1 MDEKGRKEQN
11 YMMKK
16 ELGCKERLI
25 EKRDGEH
32 TKKTERKIAAYL
44 LENFDKSLHSTL
56 LELADGIG
64 VSDASIVRF
73 CKSIGYTG
81 FQEYK
86 INAAMQCVPEPRLY
100 NPSLS
105 VDDSPAELCDKI
117 FAIESSALEQT
128 KQELDIGVMN
138 EVADLLLNARRINL
152 VGTGGS
158 AISARDFQH
167 KLLKIGVRAELQED
181 KDLQLMSASLLTE
194 DDVLFAISHSGSNL
208 HVAETIDLAKKKNA
222 RVVTLTMKSKNV
234 LVEKADYPLYV
245 VSEKTIFE
253 SESFSARLAQLAM
266 LDCLVALMAFKNFD
280 GSLEAMKATRLATS
294 VNKE

>member
-1 MDEKGRKEQN
+1 
-11 YMMKK
+11 MMKK

-44 LENFDKSLHSTL
+44 LGNFDKSLHSTL

-105 VDDSPAELCDKI
+105 VDDSPAELCNKI

-128 KQELDIGVMN
+128 KQELDIKVMN
-138 EVADLLLNARRINL
+138 EVADLLINAKRINL

-194 DDVLFAISHSGSNL
+194 NDVLFAISHSGSNL
-208 HVAETIDLAKKKNA
+208 HVAETIDLAKKQNA
-222 RVVTLTMKSKNV
+222 KVVTLTMKSKNV
-234 LVEKADYPLYV
+234 VVEKADYPLYV

-294 VNKE
+294 VNKAVSYTHLRAHET

>member
-1 MDEKGRKEQN
+1 
-11 YMMKK
+11 MMKK

-105 VDDSPAELCDKI
+105 VDDSPAELCNKI

-128 KQELDIGVMN
+128 KQELDIKVMN
-138 EVADLLLNARRINL
+138 EVADLLINAKRINL

-194 DDVLFAISHSGSNL
+194 NDVLFAISHSGSNL
-208 HVAETIDLAKKKNA
+208 HVAETIDLAKKQNA
-222 RVVTLTMKSKNV
+222 KVVTLTMKSKNV
-234 LVEKADYPLYV
+234 VVEKADYPLYV

-253 SESFSARLAQLAM
+253 SESFSARLAQLAI
-266 LDCLVALMAFKNFD
+266 LECLVALMAFKNFD

>member
-1 MDEKGRKEQN
+1 
-11 YMMKK
+11 MMKK

-25 EKRDGEH
+25 EKRDGEY

-105 VDDSPAELCDKI
+105 VDDSPAELCNKI

-128 KQELDIGVMN
+128 KQELDIKVMN
-138 EVADLLLNARRINL
+138 EVADLLINAKRINL

-194 DDVLFAISHSGSNL
+194 NDVLFAISHSGSNL
-208 HVAETIDLAKKKNA
+208 HVAETIDLAKKQNA
-222 RVVTLTMKSKNV
+222 KVVTLTMKSKNV
-234 LVEKADYPLYV
+234 VVEKADYPLYV

>member
-1 MDEKGRKEQN
+1 
-11 YMMKK
+11 MMKK

>member
-1 MDEKGRKEQN
+1 
-11 YMMKK
+11 MMKK

-128 KQELDIGVMN
+128 KQELDIKVMN
-138 EVADLLLNARRINL
+138 EVADLLINAKRINL

-194 DDVLFAISHSGSNL
+194 NDVLFAISHSGSNL

-222 RVVTLTMKSKNV
+222 KVVTLTMKSKNV

>member
-1 MDEKGRKEQN
+1 
-11 YMMKK
+11 MMKK
-16 ELGCKERLI
+16 EMGCRERLI
-25 EKRDGEH
+25 DKRDGEH

-44 LENFDKSLHSTL
+44 LGNFDKSLHSTL

-105 VDDSPAELCDKI
+105 VDDSPAELCNKI

-128 KQELDIGVMN
+128 KQELDIKVMN
-138 EVADLLLNARRINL
+138 EVADLLINAKRINL

-194 DDVLFAISHSGSNL
+194 NDVLFAISHSGSNL
-208 HVAETIDLAKKKNA
+208 HVAETIDLAKKQNA
-222 RVVTLTMKSKNV
+222 KVVTLTMKSKNV
-234 LVEKADYPLYV
+234 VVEKADYPLYV

>member
-1 MDEKGRKEQN
+1 
-11 YMMKK
+11 MMKK

-117 FAIESSALEQT
+117 FAIESLALEQT
-128 KQELDIGVMN
+128 KQELDIKVMN
-138 EVADLLLNARRINL
+138 EVAVLLINAKRINL

-194 DDVLFAISHSGSNL
+194 NDVLFAISHSGSNL

-222 RVVTLTMKSKNV
+222 KVVTLTMKSKNV

>member
-1 MDEKGRKEQN
+1 
-11 YMMKK
+11 MMKK

-105 VDDSPAELCDKI
+105 VDDSPAELCNKI

-128 KQELDIGVMN
+128 KQELDIKVMN
-138 EVADLLLNARRINL
+138 EVADLLINAKRINL

-194 DDVLFAISHSGSNL
+194 NDVLFAISHSGSNL
-208 HVAETIDLAKKKNA
+208 HVAETIDLAKKQNA
-222 RVVTLTMKSKNV
+222 KVVTLTMKSKNV
-234 LVEKADYPLYV
+234 VVEKADYPLYV

-266 LDCLVALMAFKNFD
+266 LDCLVALIAFKNFD

>member
-1 MDEKGRKEQN
+1 
-11 YMMKK
+11 
-16 ELGCKERLI
+16 
-25 EKRDGEH
+25 
-32 TKKTERKIAAYL
+32 
-44 LENFDKSLHSTL
+44 
-56 LELADGIG
+56 
-64 VSDASIVRF
+64 
-73 CKSIGYTG
+73 
-81 FQEYK
+81 
-86 INAAMQCVPEPRLY
+86 
-100 NPSLS
+100 
-105 VDDSPAELCDKI
+105 
-117 FAIESSALEQT
+117 
-128 KQELDIGVMN
+128 MN
-138 EVADLLLNARRINL
+138 KVADVLLKARRINL

-194 DDVLFAISHSGSNL
+194 EDVLFAISHSGSNL
-208 HVAETIDLAKKKNA
+208 HVAETIELAQKRNA
-222 RVVTLTMKSKNV
+222 KIITLTMKSKNI

-280 GSLEAMKATRLATS
+280 GSLEAMKATRIATS

>member
-1 MDEKGRKEQN
+1 
-11 YMMKK
+11 MMKK

-44 LENFDKSLHSTL
+44 LGNFDKSLHSTL

-105 VDDSPAELCDKI
+105 VDDSPAELCNKI

-128 KQELDIGVMN
+128 KQELDIKVMN
-138 EVADLLLNARRINL
+138 EVADLLINAKRINL

-194 DDVLFAISHSGSNL
+194 NDVLFAISHSGSNL
-208 HVAETIDLAKKKNA
+208 HVAETIDLAKKQNA
-222 RVVTLTMKSKNV
+222 KVVTLRMKSKNV
-234 LVEKADYPLYV
+234 VVEKADYPLYV

>member
-1 MDEKGRKEQN
+1 
-11 YMMKK
+11 MMKK

-44 LENFDKSLHSTL
+44 LGNFDKSLHSTL

-128 KQELDIGVMN
+128 KQELDIKVMN
-138 EVADLLLNARRINL
+138 EVADLLINAKRINL

-194 DDVLFAISHSGSNL
+194 NDVLFAISHSGSNL

-222 RVVTLTMKSKNV
+222 KVVTLTMKSKNV

-266 LDCLVALMAFKNFD
+266 LDCLVALMAFRNFD

>member
-1 MDEKGRKEQN
+1 
-11 YMMKK
+11 MMKK

-73 CKSIGYTG
+73 CKSIGYIG

-105 VDDSPAELCDKI
+105 VDDSPAELCNKI

-128 KQELDIGVMN
+128 KQELDIKVMN
-138 EVADLLLNARRINL
+138 EVADLLINAKRINL

-194 DDVLFAISHSGSNL
+194 NDVLFAISHSGSNL
-208 HVAETIDLAKKKNA
+208 HVAETIDLAKKQNA
-222 RVVTLTMKSKNV
+222 KVVTLTMKSKNV
-234 LVEKADYPLYV
+234 VVEKADYPLYV

>member
-1 MDEKGRKEQN
+1 
-11 YMMKK
+11 MMKK

-105 VDDSPAELCDKI
+105 VDDNPAEICDKI

-128 KQELDIGVMN
+128 KQELDIAVMN
-138 EVADLLLNARRINL
+138 KVADLLLNARRINL

-194 DDVLFAISHSGSNL
+194 NDVLFAISHSGSNL

-222 RVVTLTMKSKNV
+222 KVVTLTMKSKNV

-266 LDCLVALMAFKNFD
+266 LDCLVALMAFRNFD

>member
-1 MDEKGRKEQN
+1 
-11 YMMKK
+11 MMKK

-44 LENFDKSLHSTL
+44 LGNFDKSLHSTL

-105 VDDSPAELCDKI
+105 VDDSPAELCNKI

-128 KQELDIGVMN
+128 KQELDIKVMN
-138 EVADLLLNARRINL
+138 EVADLLINAKRINL

-194 DDVLFAISHSGSNL
+194 NDVLFAISHSGSNL
-208 HVAETIDLAKKKNA
+208 HVAETIDLAKKQNA
-222 RVVTLTMKSKNV
+222 KVVTLTMKSKNV
-234 LVEKADYPLYV
+234 VVEKADYPLYV

>member
-1 MDEKGRKEQN
+1 
-11 YMMKK
+11 MMKK

-44 LENFDKSLHSTL
+44 LGNFDKSLHSTL

-105 VDDSPAELCDKI
+105 VDDSPAELCNKI

-128 KQELDIGVMN
+128 KQELDIKVMN
-138 EVADLLLNARRINL
+138 EVADLLINAKRINL

-194 DDVLFAISHSGSNL
+194 NDVLFAISHSGSNL
-208 HVAETIDLAKKKNA
+208 HVAETIDLAKKQNA
-222 RVVTLTMKSKNV
+222 KVVTLTMKSKNV
-234 LVEKADYPLYV
+234 VVEKADYPLYV

-280 GSLEAMKATRLATS
+280 GFLEAMKATRLATS

>member
-1 MDEKGRKEQN
+1 
-11 YMMKK
+11 MMKK

-44 LENFDKSLHSTL
+44 LENFNKSLHSTL

-105 VDDSPAELCDKI
+105 VDDSPAELCNKI

-128 KQELDIGVMN
+128 KQELDIKVMN
-138 EVADLLLNARRINL
+138 EVADLLINAKRINL

-194 DDVLFAISHSGSNL
+194 NDVLFAISHSGSNL
-208 HVAETIDLAKKKNA
+208 HVAETIDLAKKQNA
-222 RVVTLTMKSKNV
+222 KVVTLTMKSKNV
-234 LVEKADYPLYV
+234 VVEKADYPLYV

>member
-1 MDEKGRKEQN
+1 
-11 YMMKK
+11 MMKK

-128 KQELDIGVMN
+128 KQELDIKVMN
-138 EVADLLLNARRINL
+138 EVAVLLINAKRINL

-194 DDVLFAISHSGSNL
+194 NDVLFAISHSGSNL

-222 RVVTLTMKSKNV
+222 KVVTLTMKSKNV

>member
-1 MDEKGRKEQN
+1 
-11 YMMKK
+11 MMKK

-105 VDDSPAELCDKI
+105 VDDSPAELCNKI

-128 KQELDIGVMN
+128 KQELDIKVMN
-138 EVADLLLNARRINL
+138 EVADLLINAKRINL

-194 DDVLFAISHSGSNL
+194 NDVLFAISHSGSNL
-208 HVAETIDLAKKKNA
+208 HIAETIDLAKKQNA
-222 RVVTLTMKSKNV
+222 KVVTLTMKSKNV
-234 LVEKADYPLYV
+234 VVEKADYPLYV

>member
-1 MDEKGRKEQN
+1 
-11 YMMKK
+11 MMKK

-44 LENFDKSLHSTL
+44 LGNFDKSLHSTL

-105 VDDSPAELCDKI
+105 VDDSPAELCNKI

-128 KQELDIGVMN
+128 KQELDIKVMN
-138 EVADLLLNARRINL
+138 EVADLLINAKRINL

-194 DDVLFAISHSGSNL
+194 KDVLFAISHSGSNL
-208 HVAETIDLAKKKNA
+208 HVAETIDLAKKQNA
-222 RVVTLTMKSKNV
+222 KVVTLTMKSKNV
-234 LVEKADYPLYV
+234 VVEKADYPLYV

>member
-1 MDEKGRKEQN
+1 MDKKGRKEQN

-105 VDDSPAELCDKI
+105 VDDNPAEICDKI

-128 KQELDIGVMN
+128 KQELDIAVMN
-138 EVADLLLNARRINL
+138 KVADLLLNARRINL

-194 DDVLFAISHSGSNL
+194 NDVLFAISHSGSNL

-222 RVVTLTMKSKNV
+222 KVVTLTMKSKNV

-266 LDCLVALMAFKNFD
+266 LDCLVALMAFRNFD

>member
-1 MDEKGRKEQN
+1 
-11 YMMKK
+11 MMKK

-105 VDDSPAELCDKI
+105 VDDSPAELCNKI

-128 KQELDIGVMN
+128 KQELDIKVMN
-138 EVADLLLNARRINL
+138 EVADLLINAKRINL

-194 DDVLFAISHSGSNL
+194 NDVLFAISHSGSNL
-208 HVAETIDLAKKKNA
+208 HVAETIDLAKKQNA
-222 RVVTLTMKSKNV
+222 KVVTLTMKSKNV
-234 LVEKADYPLYV
+234 VVEKADYPLYV

>member
-1 MDEKGRKEQN
+1 
-11 YMMKK
+11 MMKK

-44 LENFDKSLHSTL
+44 FGNFDKSLHSTL

-105 VDDSPAELCDKI
+105 VDDSPAELCNKI

-128 KQELDIGVMN
+128 KQELDIKVMN
-138 EVADLLLNARRINL
+138 EVADLLINAKRINL

-194 DDVLFAISHSGSNL
+194 NDVLFAISHSGSNL
-208 HVAETIDLAKKKNA
+208 HVAETIDLAKKQNA
-222 RVVTLTMKSKNV
+222 KVVTLTMKSKNV
-234 LVEKADYPLYV
+234 VVEKADYPLYV

>member
-1 MDEKGRKEQN
+1 
-11 YMMKK
+11 MMKK

-105 VDDSPAELCDKI
+105 VDDSPAELCNKI

-128 KQELDIGVMN
+128 KQELDIKVMN
-138 EVADLLLNARRINL
+138 EVADLLINAKRINL

-194 DDVLFAISHSGSNL
+194 NDVLFAISHSGSNL
-208 HVAETIDLAKKKNA
+208 HVAETIDLAKKQNA
-222 RVVTLTMKSKNV
+222 KVVTLTMKSKNV
-234 LVEKADYPLYV
+234 VVEKADYPLYV

-280 GSLEAMKATRLATS
+280 GSLEAMKATGLATS

>member
-1 MDEKGRKEQN
+1 
-11 YMMKK
+11 MMKK
-16 ELGCKERLI
+16 EMGCKERLI

-44 LENFDKSLHSTL
+44 LGNFDKSLHSTL

-105 VDDSPAELCDKI
+105 VDDNPAEICDKI

-128 KQELDIGVMN
+128 KQELDIKVMN
-138 EVADLLLNARRINL
+138 EVADLLINAKRINL

-194 DDVLFAISHSGSNL
+194 NDVLFAISHSGSNL
-208 HVAETIDLAKKKNA
+208 HVAETIDLAKKQNA
-222 RVVTLTMKSKNV
+222 KVVTLTMKSKNV
-234 LVEKADYPLYV
+234 VVEKADYPLYV

>member
-1 MDEKGRKEQN
+1 MDKKGRKEQN

-105 VDDSPAELCDKI
+105 VDDNPAEICDKI

-128 KQELDIGVMN
+128 KQELDIAVMN
-138 EVADLLLNARRINL
+138 KVADLLLNARRINL

-167 KLLKIGVRAELQED
+167 KLLKIGVRQNF
-181 KDLQLMSASLLTE
+181 KR
-194 DDVLFAISHSGSNL
+194 I
-208 HVAETIDLAKKKNA
+208 
-222 RVVTLTMKSKNV
+222 
-234 LVEKADYPLYV
+234 
-245 VSEKTIFE
+245 KTY
-253 SESFSARLAQLAM
+253 S
-266 LDCLVALMAFKNFD
+266 
-280 GSLEAMKATRLATS
+280 
-294 VNKE
+294 

>member
-1 MDEKGRKEQN
+1 MDEIGRKEQN

-16 ELGCKERLI
+16 EMGCRERLI
-25 EKRDGEH
+25 DKRDGEH

-44 LENFDKSLHSTL
+44 LGNFDKSLHSTL
-56 LELADGIG
+56 LELADEIG

-105 VDDSPAELCDKI
+105 VDDSPAELCNKI

-128 KQELDIGVMN
+128 KQELDIKVMN
-138 EVADLLLNARRINL
+138 EVADLLINAKRINL

-194 DDVLFAISHSGSNL
+194 NDVLFAISHSGSNL
-208 HVAETIDLAKKKNA
+208 HVAETIDLAKKQNA
-222 RVVTLTMKSKNV
+222 KVVTLTMKSKNV
-234 LVEKADYPLYV
+234 VVEKADYPLYV

>member
-1 MDEKGRKEQN
+1 
-11 YMMKK
+11 MMKK

-86 INAAMQCVPEPRLY
+86 INAAMQCAPEPRLY

-105 VDDSPAELCDKI
+105 VDDSPAELCNKI

-128 KQELDIGVMN
+128 KQELDIKVMN
-138 EVADLLLNARRINL
+138 EVADLLINAKRINL

-194 DDVLFAISHSGSNL
+194 NDVLFAISHSGSNL
-208 HVAETIDLAKKKNA
+208 HVAETIDLAKKQNA
-222 RVVTLTMKSKNV
+222 KVVTLTMKSKNV
-234 LVEKADYPLYV
+234 VVEKADYPLYV

>member
-1 MDEKGRKEQN
+1 M
-11 YMMKK
+11 
-16 ELGCKERLI
+16 
-25 EKRDGEH
+25 
-32 TKKTERKIAAYL
+32 
-44 LENFDKSLHSTL
+44 
-56 LELADGIG
+56 
-64 VSDASIVRF
+64 
-73 CKSIGYTG
+73 
-81 FQEYK
+81 
-86 INAAMQCVPEPRLY
+86 Y

-105 VDDSPAELCDKI
+105 VDDSPAELCNKI

-128 KQELDIGVMN
+128 KQELDIKVMN
-138 EVADLLLNARRINL
+138 EVADLLINAKRINL

-194 DDVLFAISHSGSNL
+194 NDVLFAISHSGSNL
-208 HVAETIDLAKKKNA
+208 HVAETIDLAKKQNA
-222 RVVTLTMKSKNV
+222 KVVTLTMKSKNV
-234 LVEKADYPLYV
+234 VVEKADYPLYV

-294 VNKE
+294 VNKESVSYTHLTLPTKRIV

>member
-1 MDEKGRKEQN
+1 M
-11 YMMKK
+11 
-16 ELGCKERLI
+16 
-25 EKRDGEH
+25 
-32 TKKTERKIAAYL
+32 
-44 LENFDKSLHSTL
+44 ENFDKSLHSTL

-105 VDDSPAELCDKI
+105 VDDSPAELCNKI

-128 KQELDIGVMN
+128 KQELDIKVMN
-138 EVADLLLNARRINL
+138 EVADLLINAKRINL

-194 DDVLFAISHSGSNL
+194 NDVLFAISHSGSNL
-208 HVAETIDLAKKKNA
+208 HVAETIDLAKKQNA
-222 RVVTLTMKSKNV
+222 KVVTLTMKSKNV
-234 LVEKADYPLYV
+234 VVEKADYPLYV

-280 GSLEAMKATRLATS
+280 GSNESNTS
-294 VNKE
+294 CNIGK

>member
-1 MDEKGRKEQN
+1 
-11 YMMKK
+11 MMKK

-44 LENFDKSLHSTL
+44 LGNFDKSLHSTL

-105 VDDSPAELCDKI
+105 VDDSPAELCNKI

-128 KQELDIGVMN
+128 KQELDIKVMN
-138 EVADLLLNARRINL
+138 EVADLLINAKRINL

-194 DDVLFAISHSGSNL
+194 NDVLFAISHSGSNL
-208 HVAETIDLAKKKNA
+208 HVAETIDLAKKQNA
-222 RVVTLTMKSKNV
+222 KVVTLTMKSKNV
-234 LVEKADYPLYV
+234 VVEKADYPLYV

-266 LDCLVALMAFKNFD
+266 LDCLVAVMAFKNFD

>member
-1 MDEKGRKEQN
+1 
-11 YMMKK
+11 MMKK

-128 KQELDIGVMN
+128 KQELDIKVMN
-138 EVADLLLNARRINL
+138 EVAVLLINAKRINL

-194 DDVLFAISHSGSNL
+194 NDVLFAISHSGSNL

-222 RVVTLTMKSKNV
+222 KVVTLTMKSKNV

-253 SESFSARLAQLAM
+253 SGSFSARLAQLAM

>member
-1 MDEKGRKEQN
+1 
-11 YMMKK
+11 MMKK

-105 VDDSPAELCDKI
+105 VDDSPAELCNKI

-128 KQELDIGVMN
+128 KQELDIKVMN
-138 EVADLLLNARRINL
+138 EVADLLINAKRINL

-194 DDVLFAISHSGSNL
+194 NDVLFAISHSGSNL
-208 HVAETIDLAKKKNA
+208 HVAETIDLAKKQNA
-222 RVVTLTMKSKNV
+222 KVVTLTMKSKNV
-234 LVEKADYPLYV
+234 VVEKADYPLYV

-294 VNKE
+294 VNKGKRLIFG

>member
-1 MDEKGRKEQN
+1 
-11 YMMKK
+11 MMKK

-44 LENFDKSLHSTL
+44 LGNFDKSLHSTL

-105 VDDSPAELCDKI
+105 VDDSPAELCNKI

-128 KQELDIGVMN
+128 KQELDIKVMN
-138 EVADLLLNARRINL
+138 EVADLLINAKRINL

-194 DDVLFAISHSGSNL
+194 NDVLFAISHSGSNL
-208 HVAETIDLAKKKNA
+208 HVAETIDLAKKQNA
-222 RVVTLTMKSKNV
+222 KVVTLTMKSKNV
-234 LVEKADYPLYV
+234 VVEKADYPLYV

-253 SESFSARLAQLAM
+253 SESFIARLAQLAM

>member
-1 MDEKGRKEQN
+1 
-11 YMMKK
+11 MMKK

-105 VDDSPAELCDKI
+105 VDDSPAELCNKI

-128 KQELDIGVMN
+128 KQELDIKVMN
-138 EVADLLLNARRINL
+138 EVADLLINAKRINL

-181 KDLQLMSASLLTE
+181 KDLQLMSVSLLTE
-194 DDVLFAISHSGSNL
+194 NDVLFAISHSGSNL
-208 HVAETIDLAKKKNA
+208 HVAETIDLAKKQNA
-222 RVVTLTMKSKNV
+222 KVVTLTMKSKNV
-234 LVEKADYPLYV
+234 VVEKADYPLYV

>member
-1 MDEKGRKEQN
+1 
-11 YMMKK
+11 MMKK

-105 VDDSPAELCDKI
+105 VDDSPAELCNKI

-128 KQELDIGVMN
+128 KQELDIKVMN
-138 EVADLLLNARRINL
+138 EVADLLINAKRINL

-194 DDVLFAISHSGSNL
+194 NDVLFAISHSGSNL
-208 HVAETIDLAKKKNA
+208 HITETIDLAKKQNA
-222 RVVTLTMKSKNV
+222 KVVTLTMKSKNV
-234 LVEKADYPLYV
+234 VVEKADYPLYV